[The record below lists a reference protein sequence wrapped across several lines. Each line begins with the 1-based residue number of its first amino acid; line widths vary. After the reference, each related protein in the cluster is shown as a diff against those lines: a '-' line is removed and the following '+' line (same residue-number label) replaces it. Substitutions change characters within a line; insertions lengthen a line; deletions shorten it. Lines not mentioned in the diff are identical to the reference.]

1 MLAKFGSSGGRT
13 CLWFCSNWWF
23 LTNFWNGDHS
33 IFSLNYVVNT
43 LISWVLEGF
52 NHWPYWP
59 NFSPL
64 VARRWLHL
72 VASEH
77 YLEYRSFISLHI
89 FGLWTSW
96 TSLQE
101 WFDFWPC
108 WPNCAT
114 WWWKRGTVGVFRPLA
129 WILITQPLHMWCM
142 HWLGESSELILFL
155 VFVKFQPSAGRKMA
169 IHIYFS
175 SRCCPCP
182 ILWVWHHSWWFT
194 IFWQILDWFLQN
206 LQDLWI

>member
-1 MLAKFGSSGGRT
+1 M
-13 CLWFCSNWWF
+13 
-23 LTNFWNGDHS
+23 
-33 IFSLNYVVNT
+33 
-43 LISWVLEGF
+43 
-52 NHWPYWP
+52 
-59 NFSPL
+59 
-64 VARRWLHL
+64 ARRWLHL

-77 YLEYRSFISLHI
+77 YLEYRSFISLHT
-89 FGLWTSW
+89 FGLCTSW

-175 SRCCPCP
+175 LRCCPCP
-182 ILWVWHHSWWFT
+182 ILWGWHHSWWFT
-194 IFWQILDWFLQN
+194 IFWQILDWFLQKFTGFVDIRLWKHPIDYGCDR
-206 LQDLWI
+206 LQGAPMAVILLLCPLVAFGG